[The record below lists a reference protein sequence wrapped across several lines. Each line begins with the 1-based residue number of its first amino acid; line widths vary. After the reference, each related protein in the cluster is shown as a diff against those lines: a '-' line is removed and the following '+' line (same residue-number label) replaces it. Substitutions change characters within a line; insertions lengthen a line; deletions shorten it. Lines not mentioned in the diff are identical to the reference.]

1 VPIGFSADEV
11 FEMAQQIERNGVKF
25 YRAAAEEFP
34 ALRNVL
40 LELATMEDEHEQTF
54 AAMRA
59 ELSDAEQRQSVFDP
73 DDQAQMYL
81 RMMADGNVFDTQADP
96 VELLADKQT
105 PQEVLMTAIGLEKD
119 SVVFYVGLK
128 GSVSRKAGKDKVQA
142 IIAEELSHIATL
154 SEKFEALK

>member
-1 VPIGFSADEV
+1 MPIPFNADEV
-11 FEMAQQIERNGVKF
+11 FEMAEQTERNGAKF
-25 YRAAAEEFP
+25 YRAAAEKLP
-34 ALRNVL
+34 DLRQVL
-40 LELATMEDEHEQTF
+40 LDLAAIEDEHEQTF

-59 ELSDAEQRQSVFDP
+59 EFSAAEPLPVFDP

-81 RMMADGNVFDTQADP
+81 RVMADGNVFDTKADP
-96 VELLADKQT
+96 VELLADKNT

-142 IIAEELSHIATL
+142 IIGEEISHIATL
-154 SEKFEALK
+154 GEKLEALK

>member
-1 VPIGFSADEV
+1 MPIPFNADEV
-11 FEMAQQIERNGVKF
+11 FEMAEQIERNGARF
-25 YRAAAEEFP
+25 YRAAAEKLP
-34 ALRNVL
+34 DLRRVL
-40 LELATMEDEHEQTF
+40 LDLAAMEDEHEQIF

-59 ELSDAEQRQSVFDP
+59 EFSAPEPPLVFDP

-81 RMMADGNVFDTQADP
+81 RVMADGNVFDTKADS

-142 IIAEELSHIATL
+142 IIAEEIAHIATL
-154 SEKFEALK
+154 SRKIEAL